1 MSGNHGLA
9 CSVSEAGIFI
19 HFIANDG
26 SETHVDVLTVLDCST
41 AMTNKPLLRWCCE
54 RLNDVAE
61 NQIPDEA
68 RWELLRSLEEI
79 ASVQEAELE
88 EAQVAGAN
96 VDCGDSLESIGEWLH
111 RAERA
116 TYASSVML
124 TREAFGALL
133 ALARKG
139 SR

>member
-1 MSGNHGLA
+1 MTGNHGLA
-9 CSVSEAGIFI
+9 CSVSDAGIFI

-26 SETHVDVLTVLDCST
+26 SETHIDVLNVLDCST
-41 AMTNKPLLRWCCE
+41 AMTNKPLLQWCCE
-54 RLNDVAE
+54 RLDEVPE
-61 NQIPDEA
+61 NQIPEEA
-68 RWELLRSLEEI
+68 RWELLTNLEDI
-79 ASVQEAELE
+79 ASSQEAELE
-88 EAQVAGAN
+88 EAQNAGAN
-96 VDCGDSLESIGEWLH
+96 VDYSESLENIGEWLH

-124 TREAFGALL
+124 TREAFEALL

>member
-1 MSGNHGLA
+1 MTGNHGLA

-26 SETHVDVLTVLDCST
+26 SETHIDVLTVLDCST
-41 AMTNKPLLRWCCE
+41 AMTNKPLLQWCCE
-54 RLNDVAE
+54 RLDEVPE
-61 NQIPDEA
+61 NQIPEEA
-68 RWELLRSLEEI
+68 RWELLTSLEEI
-79 ASVQEAELE
+79 ASCQEAKLE

-96 VDCGDSLESIGEWLH
+96 VDDSLENIAEWLH

-116 TYASSVML
+116 TCASSVML

-133 ALARKG
+133 ALARKS